1 MKKSDYKLF
10 FYIDE
15 NPVNMNSK
23 NINNNS
29 SQQNID
35 IKNKLFF
42 QDNQKNIY
50 NKAKQKYDFYLKR
63 NKNILL
69 LNKKSISGKITSKDY
84 LEGIENL
91 DKEIK
96 KDGLSL
102 LPCVPNKKINNKNVE
117 ELKKLQR
124 STVTMRRIEY
134 SMKVK
139 KASNQKKYKNNI
151 KKIIIIQKWARGFLL
166 RNFLSNLSYF
176 EVFKNE
182 FLDHL
187 KKFVFL
193 KHKQDMNNVIMYYQ
207 KKILIEEEKKNNYIK
222 NKIMNHNPDDKN
234 DSNNFNAN
242 NININNNN
250 YNKDDNNAYMISKN
264 ENEAMSFGDNLNIV
278 NHNKKSLDVIK
289 ENSNERYIDEDSIME
304 YNIRNKNKI
313 NNDINNN
320 ILLLSSKDFSEKN
333 LINSSNNLMNNDSN
347 LLFNSNTYINNNNVM
362 NNNNNNN
369 TPFILN
375 ESSIVYDEGNKKL
388 EESIKNNNDN
398 NTNKNNNK
406 NETLNSNKDDIF
418 STLKNE
424 EVRDVFNAKH
434 TDNLIKPSSS
444 LINNIINNENDT
456 NENNNK
462 ELIIKRPKLNRKFIE
477 EISNAHGGT
486 PEKKENFVKKF
497 DENKNSDDKNIS
509 NKLDEEIN
517 DENDNEIDNE
527 NIVIKDNDEKISEE
541 NGNNVKVNN
550 YIKINI
556 EKEEKDSPISE
567 NEKNGKYVRKIN
579 YINSMKSNQFGSISN
594 PTNSTL
600 DSNTLNINRK
610 LVLDDNISIV
620 NNNKTVLEEQSSNNI
635 NNNDINFIKPIN
647 KPMIITKIRLRND
660 KNVEYIIIKCSKS
673 EKKLL
678 PKIFDINYQYSQ
690 ENNEEI
696 INSNNNKYIEINDND
711 GDKNKNG
718 SNEDNVNIN
727 IENGNNNKI
736 KNEINDSLS
745 NININL
751 DSNIINNTGNSKNDS
766 NDLNINVL
774 NVVNNNI
781 DELNSS
787 IKNIVK
793 EGIPTDNKP
802 DFQKNP
808 FTKSIRALL
817 ELDKPANNVNDNKE
831 NNNDN
836 SEIKEEI
843 NEEIDENLIIENNNM
858 SNNLNNNIENNI
870 INKENVLNQMSIEE
884 IKEVKEEYEEEKDNE
899 FEVTQKK
906 IYNSNNSNE
915 IIESSKDI
923 GSILDSNKNLIKN
936 NLKICSQNIIYNIL
950 PTKRKNSFDK
960 SLILLVFLFMKQI
973 KFNVKPYI
981 FNMLKHFWIEKLKK

>member
-234 DSNNFNAN
+234 DSDNFNVN

-289 ENSNERYIDEDSIME
+289 ENSNERYIDEDSIIE

-347 LLFNSNTYINNNNVM
+347 LLFNSNTYINNNNGM
-362 NNNNNNN
+362 NNNNNN

-398 NTNKNNNK
+398 NINKNNNK

-486 PEKKENFVKKF
+486 PEKKENFVTKF
-497 DENKNSDDKNIS
+497 DENKNNDIKNIS

-517 DENDNEIDNE
+517 DENENEIDNE

-541 NGNNVKVNN
+541 NGNNVKINN

-635 NNNDINFIKPIN
+635 NNNDIKFIKPIN

-718 SNEDNVNIN
+718 PNEDNININ
-727 IENGNNNKI
+727 IENCNNNKI

-751 DSNIINNTGNSKNDS
+751 DSNIINNTGNGKNDS

>member
-102 LPCVPNKKINNKNVE
+102 LPCVPNKKINNKKVE

-139 KASNQKKYKNNI
+139 NASNIKKYKNNI
-151 KKIIIIQKWARGFLL
+151 KKIVIIQKWVRGFLL

-176 EVFKNE
+176 EMFKNE

-193 KHKQDMNNVIMYYQ
+193 KHKEDMNNVIMYYQ
-207 KKILIEEEKKNNYIK
+207 KKILVEEEKKNNYIK
-222 NKIMNHNPDDKN
+222 NKIMNHNE
-234 DSNNFNAN
+234 SNNFNVN
-242 NININNNN
+242 NVNNNN
-250 YNKDDNNAYMISKN
+250 YNKDDNNVYMISKN
-264 ENEAMSFGDNLNIV
+264 DNEAMSFGDNLNIV

-304 YNIRNKNKI
+304 YNNRNKNRI
-313 NNDINNN
+313 NNEINNN

-347 LLFNSNTYINNNNVM
+347 SNLLFNSNTYLNNNIGM

-388 EESIKNNNDN
+388 EESIKNNNN
-398 NTNKNNNK
+398 LNKNNNK
-406 NETLNSNKDDIF
+406 TDTLNSNKDDIF

-444 LINNIINNENDT
+444 LINNIINNQNDM

-477 EISNAHGGT
+477 EISSAHGGT
-486 PEKKENFVKKF
+486 PEKKENFVAKF
-497 DENKNSDDKNIS
+497 SENKNNEKNIS
-509 NKLDEEIN
+509 NKLDEDVN
-517 DENDNEIDNE
+517 NEAENE
-527 NIVIKDNDEKISEE
+527 NIIIRDNDEKESEDK
-541 NGNNVKVNN
+541 NIKINN
-550 YIKINI
+550 YIKISN
-556 EKEEKDSPISE
+556 EKDEKDSPISE
-567 NEKNGKYVRKIN
+567 NEKNGKYARKIN

-610 LVLDDNISIV
+610 LILDENISIV
-620 NNNKTVLEEQSSNNI
+620 NNNKTVLEEQ
-635 NNNDINFIKPIN
+635 NNNDIKFIKPIN
-647 KPMIITKIRLRND
+647 KPMVITKIRLRND
-660 KNVEYIIIKCSKS
+660 KNVEYIIIKYSKS

-690 ENNEEI
+690 ENNDEI
-696 INSNNNKYIEINDND
+696 INSNNNKYIEINVND
-711 GDKNKNG
+711 GEKNKI
-718 SNEDNVNIN
+718 SQNEDNNKIN
-727 IENGNNNKI
+727 IETNNNNI
-736 KNEINDSLS
+736 NNQINDSLS
-745 NININL
+745 NLNINA
-751 DSNIINNTGNSKNDS
+751 DNNMINNTGMSKNDS

-781 DELNSS
+781 DELNNS

-793 EGIPTDNKP
+793 EGIPIDNKP

-817 ELDKPANNVNDNKE
+817 ELDKPVNSVSDNKV
-831 NNNDN
+831 NNNN
-836 SEIKEEI
+836 ENFEIKEEI
-843 NEEIDENLIIENNNM
+843 NDDIDENLIIENNNM
-858 SNNLNNNIENNI
+858 NNNINNNIENNI
-870 INKENVLNQMSIEE
+870 INKENVIEVLNQMSIEE

-899 FEVTQKK
+899 FEVSQKK

-936 NLKICSQNIIYNIL
+936 SMAKSQKNDDDNLIICSQNICYNIL
-950 PTKRKNSFDK
+950 PTKKKDSFDK
-960 SLILLVFLFMKQI
+960 SIVLLVFLFVKQI

>member
-1 MKKSDYKLF
+1 MKKSEYKLF
-10 FYIDE
+10 FYIDD
-15 NPVNMNSK
+15 NPANMNSK

-102 LPCVPNKKINNKNVE
+102 LPCVPNKKINNKKVE

-193 KHKQDMNNVIMYYQ
+193 KHKQEMNNIIMYYQ

-234 DSNNFNAN
+234 DSDNFNVN
-242 NININNNN
+242 NINNN

-278 NHNKKSLDVIK
+278 NHNKKSLDIIK

-304 YNIRNKNKI
+304 YNNRNKNKI

-333 LINSSNNLMNNDSN
+333 FINSSNNLMNNDSN
-347 LLFNSNTYINNNNVM
+347 LLFNSNTNINNNNGI
-362 NNNNNNN
+362 NNNNNN
-369 TPFILN
+369 TPFVLN
-375 ESSIVYDEGNKKL
+375 ESSIVDDEGNKKL
-388 EESIKNNNDN
+388 EESIKNNNN
-398 NTNKNNNK
+398 MNKNENK

-444 LINNIINNENDT
+444 LINNIINNQNDT

-462 ELIIKRPKLNRKFIE
+462 ELIIKRPRLNKKFIE
-477 EISNAHGGT
+477 EISSAHGGT
-486 PEKKENFVKKF
+486 PEKKENFVTKF
-497 DENKNSDDKNIS
+497 DENKRNDNKNES
-509 NKLDEEIN
+509 NKLDEELN
-517 DENDNEIDNE
+517 YENE
-527 NIVIKDNDEKISEE
+527 NIIIKEDDEKISEE
-541 NGNNVKVNN
+541 NGNNVKINN
-550 YIKINI
+550 YIKINN
-556 EKEEKDSPISE
+556 EKDSPISE
-567 NEKNGKYVRKIN
+567 NEKNGKYARKIN
-579 YINSMKSNQFGSISN
+579 YINSLKSNQFGSISN

-620 NNNKTVLEEQSSNNI
+620 NNNRTVLEEQNNI
-635 NNNDINFIKPIN
+635 NNDTKFIKPIN

-660 KNVEYIIIKCSKS
+660 KNVEYIIIKYSKS

-678 PKIFDINYQYSQ
+678 PKIFDINYQFSQ

-696 INSNNNKYIEINDND
+696 INSNNNNNKNIDINDND
-711 GDKNKNG
+711 GEKNKIA
-718 SNEDNVNIN
+718 SNEDNININ
-727 IENGNNNKI
+727 LGNDNNNNKI
-736 KNEINDSLS
+736 QNEINDSLS
-745 NININL
+745 NININI

-793 EGIPTDNKP
+793 EGIPIDNKT

-817 ELDKPANNVNDNKE
+817 ELDKPVNNMNDNKG

-836 SEIKEEI
+836 NEIKEEI
-843 NEEIDENLIIENNNM
+843 NDEIDENLIIENNNM
-858 SNNLNNNIENNI
+858 SNNINNNIENNI
-870 INKENVLNQMSIEE
+870 INKENVIEVLNQMSIEE

-936 NLKICSQNIIYNIL
+936 SMIKSQKNEEDNLIICSQNICYNIL
-950 PTKRKNSFDK
+950 PTKKKNSFDK
-960 SLILLVFLFMKQI
+960 SLIFLMLLFVKQI

>member
-1 MKKSDYKLF
+1 MKKSEYKLF
-10 FYIDE
+10 FYIDD
-15 NPVNMNSK
+15 NPANMNSK

-102 LPCVPNKKINNKNVE
+102 LPCVPNKKINNKKVE

-193 KHKQDMNNVIMYYQ
+193 KHKQEMNNIIMYYQ

-234 DSNNFNAN
+234 DSDNFNVN
-242 NININNNN
+242 NINNN

-278 NHNKKSLDVIK
+278 NHNKKSLDIIK

-304 YNIRNKNKI
+304 YNNRNKNKI

-333 LINSSNNLMNNDSN
+333 FINSSNNLMNNDSN
-347 LLFNSNTYINNNNVM
+347 LLFNSNTNINNNNGI
-362 NNNNNNN
+362 NNNNNN
-369 TPFILN
+369 TPFVLN
-375 ESSIVYDEGNKKL
+375 ESSIVDDEGNKKL
-388 EESIKNNNDN
+388 EESIKNNNN
-398 NTNKNNNK
+398 MNKNENK

-444 LINNIINNENDT
+444 LINNIINNQNDT

-462 ELIIKRPKLNRKFIE
+462 ELIIKRPRLNKKFIE
-477 EISNAHGGT
+477 EISSAHGGT
-486 PEKKENFVKKF
+486 PEKKENFVTKF
-497 DENKNSDDKNIS
+497 DENKRNDNKNES
-509 NKLDEEIN
+509 NKLDEELN
-517 DENDNEIDNE
+517 YENE
-527 NIVIKDNDEKISEE
+527 NIIIKEDDEKISEE
-541 NGNNVKVNN
+541 NGNNVKINN
-550 YIKINI
+550 YIKINN
-556 EKEEKDSPISE
+556 EKDSPISE
-567 NEKNGKYVRKIN
+567 NEKNGKYARKIN
-579 YINSMKSNQFGSISN
+579 YINSLKSNQFGSISN

-620 NNNKTVLEEQSSNNI
+620 NNNRTVLEEQNNI
-635 NNNDINFIKPIN
+635 NNDTKFIKPIN

-660 KNVEYIIIKCSKS
+660 KNVEYIIIKYSKS

-678 PKIFDINYQYSQ
+678 PKIFDINYQFSQ

-696 INSNNNKYIEINDND
+696 INSNNNNNKNIDINDND
-711 GDKNKNG
+711 GEKNKIA
-718 SNEDNVNIN
+718 SNEDNININ
-727 IENGNNNKI
+727 LGNDNNNNKI
-736 KNEINDSLS
+736 QNEINDSLS
-745 NININL
+745 NININI

-793 EGIPTDNKP
+793 EGIPIDNKP

-817 ELDKPANNVNDNKE
+817 ELDKPVNNMSDNKG

-836 SEIKEEI
+836 NEIKEEI
-843 NEEIDENLIIENNNM
+843 NDEIDENLIIENNNM
-858 SNNLNNNIENNI
+858 SNNINNNIENNI
-870 INKENVLNQMSIEE
+870 INKENVIEVLNQMSIEE

-936 NLKICSQNIIYNIL
+936 SMIKSQKNEEDNLIICSQNICYNIL
-950 PTKRKNSFDK
+950 PTKNKNSFDK
-960 SLILLVFLFMKQI
+960 SLIFLMLLFVKQI